1 MGTAVKCT
9 SAGKRQQ
16 MHFAASFIVPYNR
29 MSCPT
34 NEPDVDFSVLR
45 TLKIDENIRN
55 PLIFLR
61 KMATC
66 IILTLLSEIVNL
78 CFDFL
83 FKYLY
88 QSLRFHLLFP
98 LRHHPADSAC
108 FLR

>member
-66 IILTLLSEIVNL
+66 S
-78 CFDFL
+78 CFAGPIDIKIHASMYFM
-83 FKYLY
+83 
-88 QSLRFHLLFP
+88 SICP
-98 LRHHPADSAC
+98 LAHRI
-108 FLR
+108 